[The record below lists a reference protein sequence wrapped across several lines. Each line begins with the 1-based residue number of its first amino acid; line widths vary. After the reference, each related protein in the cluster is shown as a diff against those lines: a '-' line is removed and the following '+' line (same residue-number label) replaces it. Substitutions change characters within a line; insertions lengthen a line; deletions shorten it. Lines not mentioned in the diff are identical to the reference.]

1 MADFSHK
8 NKITAASLFALGY
21 NYSVPLDKWNIAD
34 MACDYIFAGNNIV
47 DFAIPGTL
55 GIVYNYKTWIENKG
69 DRCYPSRCENVFE
82 RFGII

>member
-1 MADFSHK
+1 MADFSQK

-47 DFAIPGTL
+47 DFAIL
-55 GIVYNYKTWIENKG
+55 AH
-69 DRCYPSRCENVFE
+69 
-82 RFGII
+82 